1 MAGKESGN
9 AEILRRT
16 TATTRSRP
24 QAVVSGIP
32 GFPTWGECS
41 CRDRGAF
48 VAQGK
53 VARSGVGRDSRLAR
67 VAGVGSDD
75 HMFVVIG
82 ALRSDLMTTSIVARC
97 GWRAFDCRELLR
109 FRELHGFVSEAD
121 EWAER
126 IAQHDIA

>member
-1 MAGKESGN
+1 M
-9 AEILRRT
+9 
-16 TATTRSRP
+16 
-24 QAVVSGIP
+24 
-32 GFPTWGECS
+32 
-41 CRDRGAF
+41 
-48 VAQGK
+48 
-53 VARSGVGRDSRLAR
+53 ARSGVGRDSRLAR

-82 ALRSDLMTTSIVARC
+82 ALRSDMMTTAIVARS
-97 GWRAFDCRELLR
+97 GWRAIDCRELLR